1 MTTKTADTSRQAGPG
16 ETRTFDESL
25 RLLETIVRQLESG
38 ELPLERALDLF
49 EQGIG
54 LARHCQSQLE
64 AAERRVEVLLQ
75 EKGGTVRL
83 APYEPEASSR
93 VDATAARH
101 IGRQQREPIPL
112 AEEDLDDEDV
122 DEEEEDED
130 SDLPF

>member
-1 MTTKTADTSRQAGPG
+1 MTTKRTVSSNQAAPG
-16 ETRTFDESL
+16 ESRSFDESL

-54 LARHCQSQLE
+54 LARHCQSHLE

-75 EKGGTVRL
+75 EKNGTVRL
-83 APYEPEASSR
+83 TPYEAEATSPTSSR
-93 VDATAARH
+93 PAA
-101 IGRQQREPIPL
+101 PPL
-112 AEEDLDDEDV
+112 AGQPGDV
-122 DEEEEDED
+122 DEEDEDEEEEEDEEED

>member
-1 MTTKTADTSRQAGPG
+1 MTTKTTLDSNPATPP
-16 ETRTFDESL
+16 ENRTFDESL

-54 LARHCQSQLE
+54 LARHCQSHLE

-75 EKGGTVRL
+75 EKGGAVRL
-83 APYEPEASSR
+83 APYEAESTSRTPSRPASSSP
-93 VDATAARH
+93 A
-101 IGRQQREPIPL
+101 P
-112 AEEDLDDEDV
+112 ED
-122 DEEEEDED
+122 EEDEDEDLEDEEDD

>member
-1 MTTKTADTSRQAGPG
+1 MTTKTKVGSTQTAPG
-16 ETRTFDESL
+16 ESRSFDESL

-54 LARHCQSQLE
+54 LARHCQSHLE

-75 EKGGTVRL
+75 EKNGTVRL
-83 APYEPEASSR
+83 TPYEAEATTPGSSR
-93 VDATAARH
+93 AAVPPQA
-101 IGRQQREPIPL
+101 RQPGE
-112 AEEDLDDEDV
+112 V
-122 DEEEEDED
+122 DEEDEDEDDEEED

>member
-1 MTTKTADTSRQAGPG
+1 MTTRTTANSNPATPAES
-16 ETRTFDESL
+16 RTFDESL

-54 LARHCQSQLE
+54 LARHCQSHLE
-64 AAERRVEVLLQ
+64 VAERRVEVLLQ

-83 APYEPEASSR
+83 APYEAEATPRSSSR
-93 VDATAARH
+93 AAAPSPS
-101 IGRQQREPIPL
+101 GNP
-112 AEEDLDDEDV
+112 
-122 DEEEEDED
+122 DEEEEEEELEDEED

>member
-1 MTTKTADTSRQAGPG
+1 MTTKTKVGSNQAAPG
-16 ETRTFDESL
+16 ESRSFDESL

-54 LARHCQSQLE
+54 LARHCQSHLE

-75 EKGGTVRL
+75 EKNGTVRL
-83 APYEPEASSR
+83 TPYEADATSPSSSR
-93 VDATAARH
+93 AAAPPPA
-101 IGRQQREPIPL
+101 RQPGE
-112 AEEDLDDEDV
+112 V
-122 DEEEEDED
+122 DEEDEDEEDEEED

>member
-1 MTTKTADTSRQAGPG
+1 MTTKTTVDSNPATPPDN
-16 ETRTFDESL
+16 RTFDESL

-54 LARHCQSQLE
+54 LARHCQSHLE

-83 APYEPEASSR
+83 TPYQAESTSRTASRPPAPTPAP
-93 VDATAARH
+93 D
-101 IGRQQREPIPL
+101 Q
-112 AEEDLDDEDV
+112 EE
-122 DEEEEDED
+122 DEEEDEDLEDEED